1 MKNLKYILIS
11 VLMVVS
17 FWQFDFARF
26 FTSIKHV
33 HLLSFLPLLLIQI
46 GSQLLINYQWCRIGK
61 SMGKEHNFFKM
72 LYINARGSIIEF
84 ITPGVKVGGEVT
96 RAVLLKRELGYSSH
110 DAAALVTLQ
119 KIISLFGFFVIN
131 LFAFASVSNKTAVF
145 ENAASRIAVYS
156 VLALLIA
163 LPVAVFAFTSFFE
176 GKISKLNPIHKW
188 SRALQNF
195 ALTLLS
201 NVKTLKN
208 IKGELFKQV
217 LLSLIIWG
225 LYPVK
230 LIELVGMFTH
240 SFDWV
245 FLTEITFL
253 SYMIGMI
260 PLLPGGL
267 GSFEAAMTSML
278 MVTHFTYTDALTI
291 TLLFRFVTFWFV
303 ILMSLA
309 YVGVWKMLV
318 KSGKL
323 MPKPGK
329 QLTKS
334 GKLLEESGGEKYAV
348 HKHKV
353 KKHP

>member
-11 VLMVVS
+11 ILMVVA

-46 GSQLLINYQWCRIGK
+46 GSQLLINYQWCRI
-61 SMGKEHNFFKM
+61 
-72 LYINARGSIIEF
+72 
-84 ITPGVKVGGEVT
+84 
-96 RAVLLKRELGYSSH
+96 
-110 DAAALVTLQ
+110 
-119 KIISLFGFFVIN
+119 
-131 LFAFASVSNKTAVF
+131 
-145 ENAASRIAVYS
+145 AVYS

-176 GKISKLNPIHKW
+176 GKISKLNPKHKW

-208 IKGELFKQV
+208 IKGELFKQL